1 MTVET
6 QPVAIQFNTSSKDLT
21 LDQSF
26 LESIPNIT
34 RNPTQLAY
42 LSPVVRNAGNK
53 NEVSPYHHW
62 AGNDMDIGGGT
73 RRRNDVLLDGTPLEA
88 GPKVAYTPPMDA
100 IAEFNV
106 STNAVD
112 AEFGHSAGGIIS
124 MSLKSGT
131 NAYHGTGYYVGRNA
145 DWNAVTNRVTRQHS
159 DNTYSQTGGTLGMP
173 LRRNKIF
180 LFTSVESSR
189 VTEVLPRSLTMPTAL
204 ERQGDFSQSFNRDGT
219 LRVIYD
225 PWTSRFGPNGQI
237 IRDPF
242 PGNKIPANRFDPLG
256 SKLMS
261 SLWAPNGPGD
271 DRTGL
276 NNFQYNQEF
285 DFEYLNFSTR
295 LDWNLNDKW
304 KTFAR
309 VSRFQTDQVQPDFTG
324 GADQFKMRP
333 AQGSKR
339 NGWNIAADTV
349 YTMSSTTALNVRA
362 AYYQVEDK
370 RDYPEMALG
379 AQRLSQPVVELA
391 GTSHTWTGAR
401 FSTSLKSPW
410 GTTAP
415 TASAA
420 PGGRFPRATACMR
433 ASTSICSGT
442 RSSRAAKCASS
453 AARPRASATSTSSSM
468 PTRRRTPRRART

>member
-1 MTVET
+1 
-6 QPVAIQFNTSSKDLT
+6 
-21 LDQSF
+21 
-26 LESIPNIT
+26 
-34 RNPTQLAY
+34 
-42 LSPVVRNAGNK
+42 
-53 NEVSPYHHW
+53 
-62 AGNDMDIGGGT
+62 MDIGGGT

-173 LRRNKIF
+173 LRRNKVF
-180 LFTSVESSR
+180 LFTSIESSR

-204 ERQGDFSQSFNRDGT
+204 ERAGRLLAVVQRRRLASRH
-219 LRVIYD
+219 LRSLDVEVR
-225 PWTSRFGPNGQI
+225 PERAQI

-242 PGNKIPANRFDPLG
+242 PGNRIPANRFDPLG
-256 SKLMS
+256 AKLMS
-261 SLWAPNGPGD
+261 SLWAPNAPGD

-295 LDWNLNDKW
+295 IDWNINDKW

-309 VSRFQTDQVQPDFTG
+309 VSRFQTDQGQPDFTG
-324 GADQFKMRP
+324 RRRSVQD
-333 AQGSKR
+333 
-339 NGWNIAADTV
+339 AA
-349 YTMSSTTALNVRA
+349 RA
-362 AYYQVEDK
+362 GQQ
-370 RDYPEMALG
+370 
-379 AQRLSQPVVELA
+379 AQRLEHRGRHGLHDELDDRA
-391 GTSHTWTGAR
+391 QRARRVLPGRGQARLPGHGARAERPLRTCGRTTGTSRTWMDAR
-401 FSTSLKSPW
+401 FCTSPKSTW
-410 GTTAP
+410 GTTAR
-415 TASAA
+415 TAWAA
-420 PGGRFPRATACMR
+420 RGGRFPRATACTR
-433 ASTSICSGT
+433 GSTSICRST

-453 AARPRASATSTSSSM
+453 AAKRRASASSTSPST
-468 PTRRRTPRRART
+468 PTRRRTRRRART